1 MERLGLGTPATRA
14 DIINTLLERGYVV
27 RKGKS
32 LVSTPKGKE
41 LISKLRDSRIS
52 SPEMTAEWEKELET
66 IYTQRKGKSGY
77 ERFLEGIKEFVKN
90 EIENLKGRVFTAPRQ
105 ATKKM
110 LDLAKSIAKET
121 GLKVPK
127 ETDFETIKSFIDK
140 ALKEKERQLAEGIDK
155 CKCGGKIIPFKKG
168 WKCEACGAV
177 VWNTMF
183 GKKISKN
190 LAVKLLKG
198 ERVYVKGLKSK
209 NGKRYSAYMC
219 IEEGRVKLEFG
230 A

>member
-1 MERLGLGTPATRA
+1 M
-14 DIINTLLERGYVV
+14 
-27 RKGKS
+27 
-32 LVSTPKGKE
+32 STPKGKE
-41 LISKLRDSRIS
+41 LISKLKDSRIS
-52 SPEMTAEWEKELET
+52 SPEMTTEWEKELET

-90 EIENLKGRVFTAPRQ
+90 EIENLKGREFTAPRQ

-110 LDLAKSIAKET
+110 LDLAKSLAKET

-177 VWNTMF
+177 VWSMMY
-183 GKKISKN
+183 GKKISRS

-198 ERVYVKGLKSK
+198 GIVHVKGLKAK
-209 NGKRYSAYMC
+209 NGKRYSAYMR
-219 IEEGRVKLEFG
+219 IEGGKVKLEFG
-230 A
+230 T